1 MGSAIAF
8 AAVCSY
14 TGKRRQRGEESIA
27 IIDDSPKCR
36 VGGGFSL
43 V

>member
-1 MGSAIAF
+1 MGSAIVF

-27 IIDDSPKCR
+27 IIDDRLKCQSPR
-36 VGGGFSL
+36 RL
-43 V
+43 L